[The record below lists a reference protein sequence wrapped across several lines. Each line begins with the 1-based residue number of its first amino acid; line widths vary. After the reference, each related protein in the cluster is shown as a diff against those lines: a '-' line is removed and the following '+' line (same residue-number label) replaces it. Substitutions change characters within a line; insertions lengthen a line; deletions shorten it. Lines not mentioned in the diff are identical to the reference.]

1 MNQGAGSVSTPRRR
15 KPTILIIDDDPFNL
29 AIVTDYLREEDYEI
43 LVAEDGRVGVERAR
57 FARPDLILMDV
68 LMPGIDGFEACRRL
82 KEDEAIGQIPV
93 IFMTALAD
101 TDHKIKGFAAG
112 AVDYLTKPS
121 QREEVLA
128 RVGVHLRI
136 RDLACSLQE
145 AKAQLEN
152 RVEQRTAQLERA
164 NRELQA
170 EIIERGQ
177 AEKALAESKNYLDK
191 IINTISDPIFVKDA
205 AHRLVLLND
214 AACTFLGQAREGL
227 LGKCEYDVYAKKE
240 ADAFRAHDE
249 RVLKSG
255 RESALE
261 HAMKAPD
268 GARRNIMVK
277 KTLYTDEKGQ
287 RYIVGILRDITE
299 HKTLEEQLRQAVKME
314 AVGTLAGG
322 VAHDFNNLMTAVM
335 GYSELLLQR
344 VAEGH
349 PWRRDVEQI
358 RKAGTR
364 AASLT
369 QQLLAFSRKQVV
381 QPKIVDINQVISE
394 TEKMLRRL
402 IGEDIRLV
410 SRPEPRLWRVMVDP
424 GLIGQVVMNLAIN
437 ARDAMPQGGNLTIET
452 ANARLDHSHARHYI
466 GVAAGN
472 YAMLTVSD
480 TGIGMDEETL
490 SHIFEPF
497 FTTKEKGKGTGL
509 GLATVYG
516 IVKQSEGHIQVRSE
530 PGKGTTFRI
539 LFPRADQET
548 EETGPG
554 EGPGGSLQGGSETI
568 LIVEDDE
575 IVRDLVRTT
584 LHLAGYTVLEAEN
597 GDEAIAVCREHSGR
611 IQLLVTDV
619 VMPKMSGL
627 ELAETLAADSPS
639 MKVLYISGYT
649 DKAIAHHGVPEEGA
663 AFLQKPFTPQALTT
677 KIREVLAA

>member
-1 MNQGAGSVSTPRRR
+1 MNKGAGRTGTSPRR
-15 KPTILIIDDDPFNL
+15 KPTILIIDDDPSNL
-29 AIVTDYLREEDYEI
+29 AIVTDYLRGEDYEI
-43 LVAEDGRVGVERAR
+43 LVAEDGRVGIERAR

-68 LMPGIDGFEACRRL
+68 LMPGIDGFETCRRL
-82 KEDEAIGQIPV
+82 KDDERTGQIPV

-112 AVDYLTKPS
+112 AVDYVAKPS

-128 RVGVHLRI
+128 RVGVHIRI
-136 RDLACSLQE
+136 RELARGLQE

-152 RVEQRTAQLERA
+152 RVEQRTAELERA

-170 EIIERGQ
+170 EIIDRRQ
-177 AEKALAESKNYLDK
+177 AEKALAESKNYIDK

-214 AACTFLGQAREGL
+214 AACAFLGQARAGL
-227 LGKCEYDVYAKKE
+227 LGKCAYDVYPKSE
-240 ADAFRAHDE
+240 ADAFRAQDDK
-249 RVLKSG
+249 VLGSG
-255 RESALE
+255 RESVLE
-261 HAMKAPD
+261 HAIKAAD
-268 GARRNIMVK
+268 GTRRSIMVK
-277 KTLYTDEKGQ
+277 KSLYTDEKGQ
-287 RYIVGILRDITE
+287 RFIVGIIRDITE
-299 HKTLEEQLRQAVKME
+299 HKILEEQLRQAVKME

-335 GYSELLLQR
+335 GYSELLLQLMDE
-344 VAEGH
+344 AH
-349 PWRRDVEQI
+349 PWRREVEQI
-358 RKAGTR
+358 HKAGGR

-381 QPKIVDINQVISE
+381 QPKIVDINRVVSE

-410 SRPEPRLWRVMVDP
+410 SRPEPRLWPVMVDP

-437 ARDAMPQGGNLTIET
+437 ARDAMPRGGNLTIET
-452 ANARLDHSHARHYI
+452 ANVHLDHSHARFYI
-466 GVAAGN
+466 DVAPGS
-472 YAMLTVSD
+472 YVMLTVSD
-480 TGIGMDEETL
+480 TGIGMDAQTR

-516 IVKQSEGHIQVRSE
+516 IVKQSEGHIQVDSE
-530 PGKGTTFRI
+530 PGKGTRFEI
-539 LFPRADQET
+539 LFPRTDQES
-548 EETGPG
+548 EGVGPG
-554 EGPGGSLQGGSETI
+554 QMPNSSLPGGSETI

-575 IVRDLVRTT
+575 IVRDLMRTT
-584 LHLAGYTVLEAEN
+584 LHMAGYTVLEAEN
-597 GDEAIAVCREHSGR
+597 GQGAIVVCRGHSGR
-611 IQLLVTDV
+611 IQLLITDV
-619 VMPKMSGL
+619 VMPRMSGRELVNIL
-627 ELAETLAADSPS
+627 EAESPS

-649 DKAIAHHGVPEEGA
+649 DKSIVHRGMLEEGT

-677 KIREVLAA
+677 KIREVLAS